1 MKPLEYRCCSCNFY
15 EGLLFDGSTGLAGR
29 HVGMQSCVMRA
40 GIGHCL
46 YARKSPNE
54 DEAMRGSDEK
64 VPHKSAGL
72 VSLGGD
78 YRIQSCAWGE
88 CIGCRSQ

>member
-1 MKPLEYRCCSCNFY
+1 VKTLEYRCCSCSVY
-15 EGLLFDGSTGLAGR
+15 EGLPFDGSTGLAGR

-40 GIGHCL
+40 GIGRCL

-54 DEAMRGSDEK
+54 DEATRESDEK
-64 VPHKSAGL
+64 VPHN
-72 VSLGGD
+72 LGEIIECSPAQRRRG
-78 YRIQSCAWGE
+78 GK